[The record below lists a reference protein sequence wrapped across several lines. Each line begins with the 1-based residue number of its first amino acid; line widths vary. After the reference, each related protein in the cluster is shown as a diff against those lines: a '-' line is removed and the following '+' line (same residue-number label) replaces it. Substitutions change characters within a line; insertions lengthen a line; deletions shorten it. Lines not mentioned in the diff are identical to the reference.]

1 MSQFFIKISL
11 SYFFFINQFYSDV
24 CRNMEEQNCRYFR
37 YIVTVRKEQEILM
50 VMRLRDVS
58 SLVASFQQGAEEV
71 WEEVLVL
78 FQ

>member
-1 MSQFFIKISL
+1 MYVTWK
-11 SYFFFINQFYSDV
+11 N
-24 CRNMEEQNCRYFR
+24 RNVATS
-37 YIVTVRKEQEILM
+37 VTLWLRREQEILM

>member
-1 MSQFFIKISL
+1 
-11 SYFFFINQFYSDV
+11 
-24 CRNMEEQNCRYFR
+24 MEEQNCRYFS

>member
-1 MSQFFIKISL
+1 MYVTWK
-11 SYFFFINQFYSDV
+11 N
-24 CRNMEEQNCRYFR
+24 RNVATSETLWLRR
-37 YIVTVRKEQEILM
+37 EQEILM